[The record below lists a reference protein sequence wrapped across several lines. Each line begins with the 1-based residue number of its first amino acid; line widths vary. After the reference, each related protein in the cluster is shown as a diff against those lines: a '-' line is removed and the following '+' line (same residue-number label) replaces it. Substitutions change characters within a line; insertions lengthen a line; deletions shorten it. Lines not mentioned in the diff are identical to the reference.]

1 MKKLF
6 YKILILLIPVIIYLV
21 FVLVVDP
28 FNYFGISD
36 FIPLNIKRSVAYIE
50 NPALFNLIH
59 FNRNPSEN
67 ITISDSRF
75 ADKDLP
81 LIESQTGFKFA
92 ELYIFDGMIKD
103 MISGFWFANS
113 RVKLKN
119 VYLSINFNNFF
130 ITQRNDLVKSAE
142 TIINDPLM
150 YAANLNIIKSAFK
163 CLKYDNNSAKDTI
176 YKIPRT
182 DFESNWTRFLSVTE
196 MRYYKNYSYP
206 QEYLKDLK
214 EIKSYCDKHSIN
226 LCFIIPPT
234 NVDMQNL
241 IDSNNLKS
249 QKEMFVRNLA
259 KISATYDMDFPNTLT
274 YNRELFYDPV
284 HIDKADLT
292 RLFISIVNNRVNN
305 DSAFIKEYKL
315 KDN

>member
-1 MKKLF
+1 MKRLL
-6 YKILILLIPVIIYLV
+6 YKILILFIPVIIYLV
-21 FVLVVDP
+21 FILFVDP
-28 FNYFGISD
+28 FNYFGISN
-36 FIPLNIKRSVAYIE
+36 FIPLETKRAVAYIE
-50 NPALFNLIH
+50 NPALFNLIEYSH
-59 FNRNPSEN
+59 NPCEN

-75 ADKDLP
+75 ADKDLS
-81 LIESQTGFKFA
+81 LVESQTGLKFA
-92 ELYIFDGMIKD
+92 EVYIFDGMIKD

-113 RVKLKN
+113 RTKLKN

-150 YAANLNIIKSAFK
+150 YAANLNILKSAFK
-163 CLKYDNNSAKDTI
+163 CLKYDSNSAKDTI

-234 NVDMQNL
+234 NVDMQELVDKN
-241 IDSNNLKS
+241 DLKS
-249 QKEMFVRNLA
+249 QKEMFVHNLA
-259 KISATYDMDFPNTLT
+259 KISAVYDMDFPNTLT
-274 YNRELFYDPV
+274 YNRKLFYDPV

>member
-1 MKKLF
+1 MKRLL
-6 YKILILLIPVIIYLV
+6 YKTLILFSPVILYLG

-28 FNYFGISD
+28 FNYFGISNL
-36 FIPLNIKRSVAYIE
+36 IPLDIKRSVAYIE
-50 NPALFNLIH
+50 NPALFNLIQ

-81 LIESQTGFKFA
+81 LIENQTGLKFT

-130 ITQRNDLVKSAE
+130 ITQRNDLVKSSE
-142 TIINDPLM
+142 SIINDPLL
-150 YAANLNIIKSAFK
+150 YTANLNILKAAFK
-163 CLKYDNNSAKDTI
+163 CLKLINNPVKDTTFHI
-176 YKIPRT
+176 SKA
-182 DFESNWTRFLSVTE
+182 DFESNWIRFLSVTE
-196 MRYYKNYSYP
+196 MRYYRNYSYP

-214 EIKSYCDKHSIN
+214 EIKAYCNKHSIN

-241 IDSNNLKS
+241 VDSNNLKS
-249 QKEMFVRNLA
+249 QKDIFVSNLA
-259 KISATYDMDFPNTLT
+259 KISTTYDLDFPNALT
-274 YNRELFYDPV
+274 YNREIFYDPV
-284 HIDKADLT
+284 HIDKEILSKI
-292 RLFISIVNNRVNN
+292 FVNVVNNQVYK
-305 DSAFIKEYKL
+305 DSAVIKEYKY
-315 KDN
+315 